1 MKSNN
6 TLKTYSDDELFTML
20 GGTKTE
26 SDCGF
31 GELYRRYSYRIFG
44 YCRRIIGDDK
54 AEDVCQEIFLSFLDH
69 GRKQTTV
76 CNVGSYLFRI
86 AQNKTRRF
94 KREETKV
101 ALDEFKEELY
111 SAENHNYEQKELN
124 QLVVNALA
132 LLPEDQRETLALQV
146 YSGMSYKDIAA
157 VRQVPINTVKSHILR
172 AKKQIRA
179 ILLPF
184 FQSESK

>member
-1 MKSNN
+1 MKANN
-6 TLKTYSDDELFTML
+6 PWKTYSDDELFTML

-26 SDCGF
+26 ADAGF

-44 YCRRIIGDDK
+44 YCRRMVGEDR
-54 AEDVCQEIFLSFLDH
+54 AEDVCQDIFLSFLDH
-69 GRKQTTV
+69 GRKQTSV
-76 CNVGSYLFRI
+76 GNVGAYLFRI

-94 KREETKV
+94 KRDETKV

-111 SAENHNYEQKELN
+111 SAENHHYEQKELN
-124 QLVVNALA
+124 QLVVKALD

-146 YSGMSYKDIAA
+146 YSGMSYKDISSI
-157 VRQVPINTVKSHILR
+157 RQVPINTVKSHILR
-172 AKKQIRA
+172 AKRHIRA

-184 FQSESK
+184 FQNESK

>member
-6 TLKTYSDDELFTML
+6 TWKTYSDDELFSMMS
-20 GGTKTE
+20 GTKAE
-26 SDCGF
+26 SDGGF
-31 GELYRRYSYRIFG
+31 CELYRRYSYRIFG
-44 YCRRIIGDDK
+44 YCRRMVGDDK
-54 AEDVCQEIFLSFLDH
+54 AEDVCQDIFLSFLDH
-69 GRKQTTV
+69 GKRRTTV
-76 CNVGSYLFRI
+76 GNVGAYLFRI

-94 KREETKV
+94 KRNESKV
-101 ALDEFKEELY
+101 ELDEFKEELY
-111 SAENHNYEQKELN
+111 SAENHTYEQRELN
-124 QLVVNALA
+124 QLVINALE

-146 YSGMSYKDIAA
+146 YSGMSYKDISS
-157 VRQVPINTVKSHILR
+157 VRQVPLNTVKSHILR